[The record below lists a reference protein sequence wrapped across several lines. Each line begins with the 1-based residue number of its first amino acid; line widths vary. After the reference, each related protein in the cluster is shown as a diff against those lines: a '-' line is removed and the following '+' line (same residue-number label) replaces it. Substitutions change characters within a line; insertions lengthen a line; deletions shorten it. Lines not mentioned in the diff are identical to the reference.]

1 MTAPAETTM
10 PSPEKTQ
17 PKWLALPRMILG
29 IILILKGIA
38 FFKDSTLIESMVQQT
53 GLSFFDQNAATIAF
67 IITYLNLLGGFFITI
82 GLFTRWICL
91 LQIPI
96 LIGAVIFVNS
106 EAGMTT
112 SNPEL
117 ALSIL
122 VLILLIVYVI
132 KGSGPLSADE
142 FFRTYT
148 NAGQKTGYTKKF
160 FQ

>member
-1 MTAPAETTM
+1 MTESTETVITT
-10 PSPEKTQ
+10 SGKTQ

-29 IILILKGIA
+29 IILILKGIS
-38 FFKDSTLIESMVQQT
+38 FFQDSTLIESMVQQT

-82 GLFTRWICL
+82 GLFTRWLSL

-96 LIGAVIFVNS
+96 LIGAVIFVNA
-106 EAGMTT
+106 EAGMST

-122 VLILLIVYVI
+122 VLILLIVFVI

-142 FFRTYT
+142 FFRSYT